1 MFKGEILMAAQ
12 HSLSRTELL
21 IGKEGLDK
29 LKNSKVVVFGVGG
42 VGSYTVEALAR
53 SGVGELIIID
63 DDTVCLTNL
72 NRQVHATFD
81 TISKSKV
88 EVMKAR
94 IESINRNCKVV
105 AHQVFVTQENI
116 EEIIPDNVDYV
127 VDAID
132 TVSAKLGLAEYCY
145 KKGIRIISSMGTG
158 NKLDPTQFKVTDVFK
173 TKICPL
179 AKVMRHELRK
189 RGVEKLKVIY
199 SEEVPI
205 KPEYDD
211 VVTCKTGCVCTGG
224 TKKCAVKRQIPGSIS
239 FVPPVAGMI
248 IGGEV
253 IKDIL
258 GIK

>member
-1 MFKGEILMAAQ
+1 MAAQ

-21 IGKEGLDK
+21 IGKDGLDK

-42 VGSYTVEALAR
+42 VGSYTIEALAR

-81 TISKSKV
+81 TISKPKV

-94 IESINRNCKVV
+94 IESINRNCKVII
-105 AHQVFVTQENI
+105 HQVFVTQENI
-116 EEIIPDNVDYV
+116 HEIIPDDADYV

-173 TKICPL
+173 TKVCPL

-205 KPEYDD
+205 KPQYDD

-258 GIK
+258 GIN

>member
-1 MFKGEILMAAQ
+1 MTAQ

-21 IGKEGLDK
+21 IGKDGLDK
-29 LKNSKVVVFGVGG
+29 LTNSKVVIFGVGG
-42 VGSYTVEALAR
+42 VGSYTIEALAR
-53 SGVGELIIID
+53 AGVGELTIID

-72 NRQVHATFD
+72 NRQVHATYD

-94 IESINRNCKVV
+94 IESINRNCKVI
-105 AHQVFVTQENI
+105 AQEVFVTQENI
-116 EEIIPDNVDYV
+116 AEIISDDVDYV

-173 TKICPL
+173 TKVCPL

-189 RGVEKLKVIY
+189 RGVEKLKVVY

-205 KPEYDD
+205 KPVYD

-224 TKKCAVKRQIPGSIS
+224 TKKCAIKRQIPGSIS

-258 GIK
+258 EIN